1 MFSSV
6 VAQATDLTDLTN
18 GDPFFYTSDQKIR
31 GNDPRKELL
40 GVGRPAKTH
49 SQVPHLPVYMGY
61 MSTNS
66 TYRSCS
72 SPSRCSR

>member
-1 MFSSV
+1 MRQIPLRRALCAALMFSSV

-40 GVGRPAKTH
+40 GVGRPGTADCR
-49 SQVPHLPVYMGY
+49 V
-61 MSTNS
+61 
-66 TYRSCS
+66 
-72 SPSRCSR
+72 